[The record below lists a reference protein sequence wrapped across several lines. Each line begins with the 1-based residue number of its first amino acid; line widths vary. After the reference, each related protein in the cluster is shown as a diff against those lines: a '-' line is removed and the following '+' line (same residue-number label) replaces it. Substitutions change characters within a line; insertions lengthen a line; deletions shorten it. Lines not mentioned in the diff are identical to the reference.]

1 MLRSLRNLGFFLA
14 GFGFVVIAAAIAE
27 AFS

>member
-14 GFGFVVIAAAIAE
+14 GFGFVVIAASVAE
-27 AFS
+27 ALA